1 MAFLTIPKCLRTFG
15 FNLYWIIFILPQLA
29 MDIKRINDF
38 GKDINGIFINLVQI
52 FGWILW
58 FICLDFGATVWG
70 KNIYIEIDKFPEE
83 SKTLRWYYK
92 F

>member
-1 MAFLTIPKCLRTFG
+1 
-15 FNLYWIIFILPQLA
+15 

-58 FICLDFGATVWG
+58 FICLDFGATV
-70 KNIYIEIDKFPEE
+70 
-83 SKTLRWYYK
+83 
-92 F
+92 